1 MINFDT
7 YLIRSSGFHKLMT
20 EPKLKADKEAGNLSQ
35 TAKTFLREIFIE
47 KKYGRRKDFESKY
60 TEKGLVNEDFGITL
74 YCIVKKLLYK
84 KNVVRFNNQFI
95 TGEPDLLSSTTHPE
109 HGVDI
114 KCSWSIWT
122 FPYKD
127 DELSDAYWW
136 QNQCY
141 MYLTGAK
148 EWSTAFC
155 LVNASASLIT
165 NEKKSVW
172 YKMECPDM
180 GDDNYP
186 EYLDKCIEIEKNMIF
201 NISEFKQENPG
212 FDIDTKV
219 WSYDIP
225 FDDRVL
231 EFKMS
236 RDEDAIKKIESVVIR
251 ARKYLNEL
259 NNII

>member
-1 MINFDT
+1 MLNFDT

-35 TAKTFLREIFIE
+35 TAKTYLREIFIE
-47 KKYGRRKDFESKY
+47 KKYKRKKEFESKY
-60 TEKGLVNEDFGITL
+60 TSKGLTEENNGITL

-84 KNVVRFNNQFI
+84 KNVVRFNNDFI
-95 TGEPDLLSSTTHPE
+95 TGEPDLLNSTHKPS

-141 MYLTGAK
+141 MALTGAT
-148 EWSTAFC
+148 EWSTSFC
-155 LVNASASLIT
+155 LVNATASLIT
-165 NEKKSVW
+165 NEKKAVW

-180 GDDNYP
+180 GDDNYAD
-186 EYLDKCIEIEKNMIF
+186 YIDKCIDIERNMIF
-201 NISEFKQENPG
+201 NIAEFKQENPG
-212 FDIDTKV
+212 FDMDCKV
-219 WSYDIP
+219 WDCDIP
-225 FDDRVL
+225 FEDRVL
-231 EFKMS
+231 EFKVT
-236 RDEDAIKKIESVVIR
+236 RDEEAINKIEPIVLR
-251 ARKYLNEL
+251 ARKYLNDL
-259 NNII
+259 NHII

>member
-1 MINFDT
+1 
-7 YLIRSSGFHKLMT
+7 MT

-35 TAKTFLREIFIE
+35 TAKTYLREIFIE
-47 KKYGRRKDFESKY
+47 KKYNRRKEFESKY
-60 TEKGLVNEDFGITL
+60 TNKGKSEEDSGITL
-74 YCIVKKLLYK
+74 YCIVKKVLYK
-84 KNVVRFNNQFI
+84 KNVTRWNNHFI
-95 TGEPDLLSSTTHPE
+95 TGEPDLVNHPSKPT

-141 MYLTGAK
+141 MHLTGAT

-165 NEKKSVW
+165 NEKKSIW

-180 GDDNYP
+180 GDDNYAD
-186 EYLDKCIEIEKNMIF
+186 YIDKCIEIEKNMIF
-201 NISEFKQENPG
+201 NIQEFKQENPG
-212 FDIDTKV
+212 FDLDTKV
-219 WSYDIP
+219 WS
-225 FDDRVL
+225 FDVPLEERVI
-231 EFKMS
+231 EFKVQ
-236 RDEDAIKKIESVVIR
+236 RDNEAIKKIEDVVTK